1 MLAALRCT
9 VSCTIASRREAS
21 SPASQQNVIMPCT
34 QTWPEPSSPATIPTP
49 RVTSAAPSGSHGS
62 GACIRLA
69 AIRASPEPP
78 IVMH

>member
-1 MLAALRCT
+1 
-9 VSCTIASRREAS
+9 
-21 SPASQQNVIMPCT
+21 MPCT